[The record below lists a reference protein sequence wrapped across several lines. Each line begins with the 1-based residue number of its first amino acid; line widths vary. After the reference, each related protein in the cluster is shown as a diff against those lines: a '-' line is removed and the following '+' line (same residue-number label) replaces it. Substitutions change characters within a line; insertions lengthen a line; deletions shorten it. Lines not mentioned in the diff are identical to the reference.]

1 MANLAKNRQRA
12 GENLNEIKRGTPCK
26 EEKLTKMANLAKILH
41 GFGQYSFWTPKV
53 HGSLDIGDYKEYS
66 ENQRIPAKVLTKFQM
81 TLQKARP
88 LKMAISTKMANVGK
102 ICQGLDYMSNKK
114 AKGLPDE

>member
-1 MANLAKNRQRA
+1 MANLAKNRQRT

-66 ENQRIPAKVLTKFQM
+66 ENQRTPAKVLTKFQM
-81 TLQKARP
+81 TWQKARP
-88 LKMAISTKMANVGK
+88 LKMANVGK
-102 ICQGLDYMSNKK
+102 ICQGLVYMSNKK
-114 AKGLPDE
+114 AKGLPDK